1 MQRQKLKN
9 LPPPPVDADDAHRFM
24 SSDEYKDQLF
34 AKAYKG
40 IVYGRN
46 RRRQGERALI
56 YANEGMS
63 QLISILN

>member
-1 MQRQKLKN
+1 
-9 LPPPPVDADDAHRFM
+9 M
-24 SSDEYKDQLF
+24 SMKKCHLNEVEHCTSLLIISISIDSTRKGVKKSLST
-34 AKAYKG
+34 YKG

-63 QLISILN
+63 Q